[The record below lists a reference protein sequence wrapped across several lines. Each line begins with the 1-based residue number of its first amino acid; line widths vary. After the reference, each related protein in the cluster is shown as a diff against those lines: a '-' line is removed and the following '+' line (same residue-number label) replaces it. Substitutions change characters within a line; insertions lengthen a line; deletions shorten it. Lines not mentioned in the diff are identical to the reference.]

1 MCTRQGQSV
10 VRLNHVFNI
19 VQGLAPV
26 YLGEHFERNT
36 NITRGGG
43 LKYEFSVV
51 PRVGSHNKSNFYYNA
66 ILDWNSL
73 PISVKSL
80 QNRES
85 FKIAVKEHLVQTARE
100 REDSDFI

>member
-1 MCTRQGQSV
+1 MLCVPDRVSQL
-10 VRLNHVFNI
+10 RLNHVFNI

-36 NITRGGG
+36 NITRGGSSMN
-43 LKYEFSVV
+43 FQV